1 MNRISIILMSL
12 VSVIIFTAS
21 SYPASLKSRQIT
33 GDVTA
38 IDSKSNTITVKKKN
52 TEVVVR
58 VGEKTSIIQCI
69 PKTSITDILIGD
81 KVTAKYSETG
91 VENKGRSI
99 TINNR
104 GQ

>member
-1 MNRISIILMSL
+1 MNRISIVLMSL
-12 VSVIIFTAS
+12 VSVIIFTVA
-21 SYPASLKSRQIT
+21 SYPDSLKTRQIT

-38 IDSKSNTITVKKKN
+38 IDTKSNTITVNKKN
-52 TEVVVR
+52 RDVVVK